1 MSGLFLFVSM
11 LVLLMLARIVALH
24 VKAPSE
30 SIEALIA
37 RRDAAEVAL
46 HDAERRGS
54 PELLENCEQMF
65 ALLQMEVDRRSRRTW
80 GIDASQASVTP
91 DDDEPT
97 DLRFG

>member
-1 MSGLFLFVSM
+1 MSGLFLFASM
-11 LVLLMLARIVALH
+11 LAVLFLARIVSMRS
-24 VKAPSE
+24 KASSE
-30 SIEALIA
+30 SIEALVA
-37 RRDAAEVAL
+37 RRDAAQVAL